1 MVCAY
6 LSQKLYNHAG
16 VVTSSIK
23 SVAMQKLLALVQNLG
38 ARKMSFS
45 ESTMKTKKR
54 TCMEEEKS
62 RVIVR
67 ISEDGIIIGDFIVMN
82 YDELL
87 HLIEQKECKI
97 IFDSEDAFQN
107 LKNGIEPYIEEIYC
121 IQLATEIEKFIAEQ
135 YALQVSTNSL

>member
-1 MVCAY
+1 
-6 LSQKLYNHAG
+6 
-16 VVTSSIK
+16 
-23 SVAMQKLLALVQNLG
+23 
-38 ARKMSFS
+38 
-45 ESTMKTKKR
+45 
-54 TCMEEEKS
+54 MEEEKS

-67 ISEDGIIIGDFIVMN
+67 ISEDGIIIGDFIVIN

>member
-1 MVCAY
+1 
-6 LSQKLYNHAG
+6 
-16 VVTSSIK
+16 
-23 SVAMQKLLALVQNLG
+23 
-38 ARKMSFS
+38 
-45 ESTMKTKKR
+45 
-54 TCMEEEKS
+54 MEEEKS

-87 HLIEQKECKI
+87 QLIEQKECKI

>member
-1 MVCAY
+1 
-6 LSQKLYNHAG
+6 
-16 VVTSSIK
+16 
-23 SVAMQKLLALVQNLG
+23 
-38 ARKMSFS
+38 
-45 ESTMKTKKR
+45 
-54 TCMEEEKS
+54 MEEEKS

-107 LKNGIEPYIEEIYC
+107 LRNGIEPYIEEIYC

>member
-1 MVCAY
+1 
-6 LSQKLYNHAG
+6 
-16 VVTSSIK
+16 
-23 SVAMQKLLALVQNLG
+23 
-38 ARKMSFS
+38 
-45 ESTMKTKKR
+45 
-54 TCMEEEKS
+54 MEEEKS

-97 IFDSEDAFQN
+97 IFDSVDAFQN

>member
-1 MVCAY
+1 
-6 LSQKLYNHAG
+6 
-16 VVTSSIK
+16 
-23 SVAMQKLLALVQNLG
+23 
-38 ARKMSFS
+38 
-45 ESTMKTKKR
+45 
-54 TCMEEEKS
+54 MEEEKS

-87 HLIEQKECKI
+87 NLIEQKECKI

>member
-1 MVCAY
+1 
-6 LSQKLYNHAG
+6 
-16 VVTSSIK
+16 
-23 SVAMQKLLALVQNLG
+23 
-38 ARKMSFS
+38 
-45 ESTMKTKKR
+45 
-54 TCMEEEKS
+54 MEEEKS

>member
-1 MVCAY
+1 
-6 LSQKLYNHAG
+6 
-16 VVTSSIK
+16 
-23 SVAMQKLLALVQNLG
+23 
-38 ARKMSFS
+38 
-45 ESTMKTKKR
+45 
-54 TCMEEEKS
+54 MEEQNKIIE
-62 RVIVR
+62 R
-67 ISEDGIIIGDFIVMN
+67 ITDEGIIIGDFLVMG

-87 HLIEQKECKI
+87 NLIKQEECKI

>member
-1 MVCAY
+1 
-6 LSQKLYNHAG
+6 
-16 VVTSSIK
+16 
-23 SVAMQKLLALVQNLG
+23 
-38 ARKMSFS
+38 
-45 ESTMKTKKR
+45 
-54 TCMEEEKS
+54 MEEQSKKN
-62 RVIVR
+62 IR
-67 ISEDGIIIGDFIVMN
+67 ITDEGIIISGDCLVMG

-87 HLIEQKECKI
+87 HLIVQEECKI

>member
-1 MVCAY
+1 
-6 LSQKLYNHAG
+6 
-16 VVTSSIK
+16 
-23 SVAMQKLLALVQNLG
+23 
-38 ARKMSFS
+38 
-45 ESTMKTKKR
+45 
-54 TCMEEEKS
+54 MEEQNKI
-62 RVIVR
+62 IVR
-67 ISEDGIIIGDFIVMN
+67 ITEEGIIIGDFLVMG

-87 HLIEQKECKI
+87 NLIKQEECKI